1 MIGLISDTHGLLR
14 EEVVYNLSNCNLII
28 HTGDIGKIEVIE
40 GLEKIAKVEFIRG
53 NCDKDKSIAKEEKII
68 DIYNIRIYLVHDI
81 SKVNIDLKEEN
92 IDIVVYG
99 HSHKSNIYED
109 KGILYINPGSVGP
122 RRFNLPISMAKLKR
136 LDNERCYDSLELI
149 DKNIYRYKYNIYIYS
164 NINII
169 FIYWKGM
176 FMFGYVKINKM
187 DLTFREYE
195 HYRGYYCGLCKY
207 LKDNHGEIS
216 RLSLNYDITFLILV
230 LTAVYRPKSTII
242 EEGCITNPFK
252 KKKKIINEIT
262 EYAASMNVL
271 LTYYKLEDNLKDDN
285 GLKDKVAYTIY
296 KGRLKS
302 AYEKYPKKAE
312 FIKGQLETLY
322 NLEQENNTNID
333 LVSNTFG
340 NLMAEIFAYK
350 EDEFEK
356 DLRQIGFNIGK
367 YIYLLDAYEDLDKD
381 YKKGRYNPFIEY
393 IDRREELKLRV
404 DKLISMSLGM
414 LGKRIDNLNLKTNT
428 AIIENIVYSGVYL
441 RYQNILEEGVK

>member
-1 MIGLISDTHGLLR
+1 
-14 EEVVYNLSNCNLII
+14 
-28 HTGDIGKIEVIE
+28 
-40 GLEKIAKVEFIRG
+40 
-53 NCDKDKSIAKEEKII
+53 
-68 DIYNIRIYLVHDI
+68 
-81 SKVNIDLKEEN
+81 
-92 IDIVVYG
+92 
-99 HSHKSNIYED
+99 
-109 KGILYINPGSVGP
+109 
-122 RRFNLPISMAKLKR
+122 
-136 LDNERCYDSLELI
+136 
-149 DKNIYRYKYNIYIYS
+149 
-164 NINII
+164 
-169 FIYWKGM
+169 
-176 FMFGYVKINKM
+176 MFGYVKINKM

-216 RLSLNYDITFLILV
+216 RVSLNYDITFLILI
-230 LTAVYRPKSTII
+230 LTAVYKPKSTII
-242 EEGCITNPFK
+242 EEGC
-252 KKKKIINEIT
+252 
-262 EYAASMNVL
+262 MNVL

-367 YIYLLDAYEDLDKD
+367 YIYLLDAYEDLEKD
-381 YKKGRYNPFIEY
+381 YKKGRYNPFIGY
-393 IDRREELKLRV
+393 IDRREELKVRV
-404 DKLISMSLGM
+404 DKLISMTLGM
-414 LGKRIDNLNLKTNT
+414 VGRRIDNLNLKTNT

-441 RYQNILEEGVK
+441 RYQNILEEGIK